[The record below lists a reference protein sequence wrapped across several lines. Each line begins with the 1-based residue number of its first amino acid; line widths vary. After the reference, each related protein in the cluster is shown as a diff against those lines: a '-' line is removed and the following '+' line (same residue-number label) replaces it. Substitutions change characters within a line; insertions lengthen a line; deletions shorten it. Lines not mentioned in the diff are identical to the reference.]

1 MVIFPQSAFRVSMK
15 ATGEFLRNLK
25 SRSSQV
31 DWLEKMQTRAELYE
45 LLDYDPA
52 EDSWEGYRPDDKV

>member
-15 ATGEFLRNLK
+15 ATGEFLRALK
-25 SRSSQV
+25 KCSSQV

-45 LLDYDPA
+45 LFDYDPA
-52 EDSWEGYRPDDKV
+52 QDFWDGYRAEV